1 MKPLCLLLFL
11 WLMPL
16 RAEIVDRIAAVVGDR
31 VIPRSA
37 ALAEARY
44 QAFLSGQ
51 EPPPEDLDQASLEKI
66 VSQLADQILLE
77 QARAISPFAPSESE
91 ETYRRLEEIRKRFPS
106 PQAYQNALARYRLTE
121 SEVRQR
127 LSREIDLLA
136 FIDFRLRP
144 QVRLDPSQVESY
156 YRETLLPELRRQ
168 GQRQEPPL
176 AEVQGRIEEIL
187 AQREM
192 NRLLE
197 EWLKDLHSRTKVKT
211 FH

>member
-44 QAFLSGQ
+44 QAFLNGQ

-77 QARAISPFAPSESE
+77 QARAISPFAPPESE
-91 ETYRRLEEIRKRFPS
+91 ETDRRLEEIRKRFPS
-106 PQAYQNALARYRLTE
+106 LQAYQNALARYRLTE

-176 AEVQGRIEEIL
+176 TEVQGRIEEIL

-197 EWLKDLHSRTKVKT
+197 EWLKDLHSHTKVKT